1 MVSTVLDLA
10 DATARTHIRRHPA
23 ARGQL
28 DDLRQDVALALLV
41 ALPRWDPRRAA
52 LVTFLGRRADG
63 AVLDA
68 TRALAPAGL
77 RSSRQR
83 GAARPVTVA
92 LPEGTT
98 EEPAAL
104 DPALAAVDARLDAE
118 AVLSRLD
125 ARTADLLRRVY
136 ADGESLRAAG
146 RAAGVGQT
154 RAHQLVCAGIEA
166 ARAAEGS

>member
-1 MVSTVLDLA
+1 VVTLA
-10 DATARTHIRRHPA
+10 DRTARVHLARHPA

-28 DDLRQDVALALLV
+28 DDLRQSIALALLQ

-52 LVTFLGRRADG
+52 LVTFLGRRSDG

-83 GAARPVTVA
+83 GAARPSTVT
-92 LPEGTT
+92 LT
-98 EEPAAL
+98 EERAAL
-104 DPALAAVDARLDAE
+104 DPALARVDARLDAE

-146 RAAGVGQT
+146 RAVGISET
-154 RAHQLVCAGIEA
+154 RAHQVVHEGIA
-166 ARAAEGS
+166 ACRA

>member
-1 MVSTVLDLA
+1 MGPRGHTLGTHAALVLALA
-10 DATARTHIRRHPA
+10 DRTARVHLARHPA

-41 ALPRWDPRRAA
+41 ALPRWDPRRGA

-68 TRALAPAGL
+68 TRSEM
-77 RSSRQR
+77 RR
-83 GAARPVTVA
+83 RPVVGIA
-92 LPEGTT
+92 LPEG
-98 EEPAAL
+98 AAL
-104 DPALAAVDARLDAE
+104 DPALARVDARLDAE
-118 AVLSRLD
+118 TVLSRLD

-136 ADGESLRAAG
+136 ADGGSLRAAG

-154 RAHQLVCAGIEA
+154 RAHQIVRAGIEA
-166 ARAAEGS
+166 ARAAEGRE